1 MTERIDVRGFSCPT
15 PLIMTEKMMKKMKSG
30 TFEVIS
36 DCGTSRVNVVRHAH
50 EKGWDVK
57 EEETNEGDFLIVLS
71 KK

>member
-1 MTERIDVRGFSCPT
+1 
-15 PLIMTEKMMKKMKSG
+15 MTEKMMKKLKSG

-36 DCGTSRVNVVRHAH
+36 DCGTSRANVVRHAH

-57 EEETNEGDFLIVLS
+57 EEETDEGDFLIVLS